1 MLPYDYV
8 PSRVGPRERL
18 LFDLLLLLLA
28 AAATT
33 LVLTTADGPARGV
46 VVFLA
51 AISLPGAAIL
61 TRIPTPAPL
70 PAIGLGIALSL
81 AIETLASLILVWTGW
96 YEPGVLGAVIGGVSV
111 LVLVLDARRQLA
123 LVREPLVA

>member
-1 MLPYDYV
+1 MLSHDYA

-18 LFDLLLLLLA
+18 LFDLLLLALA

-33 LVLTTADGPARGV
+33 LALTTGGGPVRGL

-61 TRIPTPAPL
+61 THIPTPAPL

-81 AIETLASLILVWTGW
+81 AIDTLGSLALVWTGW
-96 YEPGVLGAVIGGVSV
+96 YQPAVLGGVIGGVSV
-111 LVLVLDARRQLA
+111 LVIALDARRQRMLA
-123 LVREPLVA
+123 RETVVA